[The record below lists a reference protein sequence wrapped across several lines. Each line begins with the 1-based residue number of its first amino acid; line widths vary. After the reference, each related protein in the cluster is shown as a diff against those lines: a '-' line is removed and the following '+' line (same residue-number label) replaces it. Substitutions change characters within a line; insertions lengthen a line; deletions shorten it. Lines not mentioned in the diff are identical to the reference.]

1 MNPGL
6 IPPAEVAAA
15 AKRGLELRAKISPG
29 RHFGRRPSSQGA
41 GRTSAAVAARRGG
54 YERLFRPSRGRQGVE
69 KPRMGRRN
77 RPLCGLYRVALVGR
91 RARPS
96 LGGQFNGAPEQDRGG
111 IIAAACISHDAFSD
125 ESRLV
130 ISAQAGIQALWRPH
144 WVPAFAGMT
153 RVMAAKTDRGAK
165 RSYAERFASF
175 ALESVPVVIRLERPS
190 LGDAEVFRLF
200 GRHLG

>member
-1 MNPGL
+1 MCLRSVIRPSGISRPIGEIGQDRGSQARFVEESPMNPGL

-111 IIAAACISHDAFSD
+111 IIAGCRRPKTR
-125 ESRLV
+125 SR
-130 ISAQAGIQALWRPH
+130 
-144 WVPAFAGMT
+144 MD
-153 RVMAAKTDRGAK
+153 RVL
-165 RSYAERFASF
+165 SFPLAS
-175 ALESVPVVIRLERPS
+175 V
-190 LGDAEVFRLF
+190 
-200 GRHLG
+200 